1 MPQFYVNIVNM
12 KKTLF
17 SGVKPT
23 GTAHIGNYFGAMKQW
38 VDLQKQFSD
47 ANMFFMIA
55 DYHALNFIQNR
66 DEMQQNTINLA
77 LDYLAIGIHP
87 EKSVLFKQSDVSA
100 HTELAWIFDT
110 ITTMPYLMRAHAYKD
125 AEAKD
130 KEISVGTFNYPM
142 LMASDILLYDTDI
155 VPVGQDQKQHVEY
168 TRDTAQKFNNL
179 FGEVFKLPEEMIIK
193 DVAIVPGID
202 GQKMSKSYKNT
213 IPLFADRDEIQKA
226 VMSIVTDSSGDIP
239 LNVYNIHKL
248 IKSEGELKD
257 LYDNNKGKYKIL
269 KDALV
274 DDLDAFIK
282 PMRDKR
288 AQLAKDMDYVNEV
301 LKKGAIKANEIANQK
316 MQQVKKAIG
325 VL

>member
-1 MPQFYVNIVNM
+1 M

-66 DEMQQNTINLA
+66 DEMHKNTINLA
-77 LDYLAIGIHP
+77 LDYLAIGIDP

-193 DVAIVPGID
+193 DVAIVPGTD
-202 GQKMSKSYKNT
+202 GQKMSKSYGNT
-213 IPLFADRDEIQKA
+213 IPLFATRDEIQKA
-226 VMSIVTDSSGDIP
+226 VMSIVTDSSGDMP

-248 IKSEGELKD
+248 IKSENELKD
-257 LYDNNKGKYKIL
+257 LYENNKGKYKIL

-288 AQLAKDMDYVNEV
+288 AELVKDMDYVNEV
-301 LKKGAIKANEIANQK
+301 LKKGAIKANEMANQK
-316 MQQVKKAIG
+316 MIQVKKAIG